1 MNRLASAVAG
11 GTLAACLACTAP
23 PPISDA
29 GGSLSTPQAD
39 TDASKAKGRLF
50 SAQDLGLLDAPDRDK
65 WQNPDQIMDALK
77 IAEGSVVAD
86 LGAGGGWFTIRLARR
101 VEQNGLVYAEDIQ
114 RLMLVALERQMDREG
129 LKNVRGV
136 LGTATDPRL
145 PTEVDAVLIVD
156 AYHEMEDA
164 ADPTQVITLLKNIE
178 RTLKPHGCL
187 GVVDFE
193 VGGGGP
199 GPAPDERVRPET
211 VIDAARAAGLTLVK
225 REAVPPFQ
233 YLLVFGKASNQSR
246 CAS

>member
-1 MNRLASAVAG
+1 MHRLVSAIAVSALAG
-11 GTLAACLACTAP
+11 CIACVP
-23 PPISDA
+23 PQPAES
-29 GGSLSTPQAD
+29 P
-39 TDASKAKGRLF
+39 DASTGVPQVEPAAPKPESRLF

-101 VEQNGLVYAEDIQ
+101 VETGLVYAEDIQ
-114 RLMLVALERQMDREG
+114 DLMLVALERQMDREG
-129 LKNVRGV
+129 LKNVRTVKGIP
-136 LGTATDPRL
+136 TDPRL
-145 PTEVDAVLIVD
+145 PVEVDAVLIVD
-156 AYHEMEDA
+156 AYNEMEDPN
-164 ADPTQVITLLKNIE
+164 DPSQVITLLKNVE
-178 RTLKPHGCL
+178 RKLKPRGCL

-193 VGGGGP
+193 PGGGGP

-211 VIDAARAAGLTLVK
+211 VIEAARAAGLTLVK

-233 YLLVFGKASNQSR
+233 FLLVFGKASNQSR